1 MDEISQSQTIDETEK
16 RPIYSIDCHK
26 FVHPSRNQQEQNKM
40 TMRVYAGWNETD
52 LILANSP
59 ECFWHC
65 PQGKVDYALSINEVY
80 EPVQVEHLLQHIVE
94 HQQKRG
100 KMAANLRIMQLPK
113 DNCVYWRWGLAT
125 DGECFFFG
133 CRSLLLE
140 PVSQH
145 RADLETSGLKDR
157 ETPGKASDGRWAQ
170 LIGCIPRHTVS
181 VHIGGLLDDMP
192 ETFAALARPECPILK
207 KFTLRGNFKNYEMLD
222 MWGEEGLSRGE
233 TGHGLSSLGLSLE
246 FFRNGI
252 GPVLRRVM
260 GQAEEVAEEFE
271 FTIDNVVGKDK
282 YVNGVEGGQYTD
294 YFQPLTNAGLRPNEN
309 VSLGRIYFPV
319 EFFKTDEEV
328 RNDPRATWWGGPQRS
343 NFSCGKSSCT
353 KGSPRLDSR

>member
-1 MDEISQSQTIDETEK
+1 LYILQEIS
-16 RPIYSIDCHK
+16 
-26 FVHPSRNQQEQNKM
+26 RNKNKI

-65 PQGKVDYALSINEVY
+65 PQGKVDYALSINGVY
-80 EPVQVEHLLQHIVE
+80 EPVQVEDLLQHIVA
-94 HQQKRG
+94 HQQTRG
-100 KMAANLRIMQLPK
+100 NIATNLRIMQLPK
-113 DNCVYWRWGLAT
+113 DNCVYWRWGKAT
-125 DGECFFFG
+125 DGEWIIFLDVVHYYLNQ
-133 CRSLLLE
+133 SPDMELI
-140 PVSQH
+140 
-145 RADLETSGLKDR
+145 LETSGLEDR

-170 LIGCIPRHTVS
+170 LIGCIPQHTVS

-192 ETFAALARPECPILK
+192 KTFAALARPECPILK
-207 KFTLRGNFKNYEMLD
+207 KFTLHGNFKNYKMVD

-233 TGHGLSSLGLSLE
+233 TGHALSLGLSLE

-260 GQAEEVAEEFE
+260 GQAEEVAREFK

-294 YFQPLTNAGLRPNEN
+294 YFQPLIEAGLRPTEN

-319 EFFKTDEEV
+319 EFFKTNEEMWE
-328 RNDPRATWWGGPQRS
+328 DPRAEWYGGPQIVQFFMWEICLYKRKPPDGFRVTETFLHGVPTPD
-343 NFSCGKSSCT
+343 N
-353 KGSPRLDSR
+353 